1 LHYNERL
8 IGGYLLSIQ
17 AVMTSCFILFSF
29 QCRLQQEIEFM
40 DFCVQKTIA
49 GFNVPH
55 AVQQERPAQQLNALS
70 INPQYYTGDSKVNY
84 SALFNINSYII
95 GSQDWYENN
104 Q

>member
-1 LHYNERL
+1 MSRKQ
-8 IGGYLLSIQ
+8 LLGSTFH
-17 AVMTSCFILFSF
+17 MLCSK
-29 QCRLQQEIEFM
+29 RDQQ
-40 DFCVQKTIA
+40 
-49 GFNVPH
+49 
-55 AVQQERPAQQLNALS
+55 QQLNALS